1 MADGER
7 IALGAYLRGVGVLGA
22 GLSDWPSSVPVLR
35 GEQPYV
41 AAPTEVPLPAA
52 LPPAERRRTGA
63 MVRLALAAGL
73 QAVADAGA
81 DATALATVFASSG
94 GDGAICDE
102 ICSALASSER
112 QISPT
117 RFHNSV
123 HNAASGYWSIALRA
137 TAPSTALC
145 AYDGSFA
152 AGLLEALSQVSAT
165 GEPVLLIAYETAYP
179 EPLHA
184 KRPLPVPFA
193 TALLLAP
200 AAPAGDSM
208 HLAAELVR
216 EPPATLP
223 NPALEALRAAV
234 PSARSLPLLMR
245 IAQGDSG
252 RVVLEYLEDLQL
264 AVTVTPCP

>member
-1 MADGER
+1 MSEPGTP
-7 IALGAYLRGVGVLGA
+7 ALGAYVRGIGVLGA
-22 GLSDWPSSVPVLR
+22 GLPDWPSSVPVLR

-41 AAPTEVPLPAA
+41 AAPTEVPPPSA

-81 DATALATVFASSG
+81 DAAQLATVFASSG

-102 ICSALASSER
+102 ICSALASPER
-112 QISPT
+112 QISPI

-152 AGLLEALSQVSAT
+152 AGLLEALSQIAAT
-165 GEPVLLIAYETAYP
+165 GEPALLIAYETDYP
-179 EPLHA
+179 EPLRA
-184 KRPLPVPFA
+184 KRPLPAPFA
-193 TALLLAP
+193 TALLLTP
-200 AAPAGDSM
+200 TAPAG
-208 HLAAELVR
+208 HATQLTAELVR
-216 EPPATLP
+216 ETPDALP
-223 NPALEALRAAV
+223 IPALETLRAAV
-234 PSARSLPLLMR
+234 PSARSLPLLLR

-252 RVVLEYLEDLQL
+252 RVVLDYLEDLQL